1 MIKKYSFKLSVH
13 KGEKI
18 SFEDAYP
25 LYAELLEG
33 VEDSSAAM
41 MHEKEKLSLSQYLQ
55 PIDGGNA
62 AYWNIVLFGAE
73 ETEAFSSKLERRD
86 IITLRNGGRELLIT
100 EHVCSKTINSASELM
115 AQSEFECDA
124 SRYSLKFISPTA
136 YRSGGEYIFI
146 PSPRLILRSAANMWG
161 QIFPDNTLDD
171 EDALQILENGVKI
184 TGYDIKSVYFPLKG
198 VKIPGFTGFVTL
210 NAKLS
215 APILQVFK
223 CLLALMP
230 YTGNGIKTKLGMGG
244 VTVKEFQRKKQN

>member
-73 ETEAFSSKLERRD
+73 EV
-86 IITLRNGGRELLIT
+86 GGRVIALHE
-100 EHVCSKTINSASELM
+100 A
-115 AQSEFECDA
+115 
-124 SRYSLKFISPTA
+124 
-136 YRSGGEYIFI
+136 GE
-146 PSPRLILRSAANMWG
+146 ILPGILAVA
-161 QIFPDNTLDD
+161 D
-171 EDALQILENGVKI
+171 EA
-184 TGYDIKSVYFPLKG
+184 
-198 VKIPGFTGFVTL
+198 
-210 NAKLS
+210 
-215 APILQVFK
+215 
-223 CLLALMP
+223 
-230 YTGNGIKTKLGMGG
+230 
-244 VTVKEFQRKKQN
+244 